1 MEWRTMDAMATDFHP
16 GRFDCVI
23 DKSLI
28 DAVLTDRNKHGL
40 ANGVANV
47 QRSGASSVKRVVAE
61 MHRVIRVGGVYI
73 VMSLHAWGD
82 IRSYFQCSDTVKFA
96 CAHTSVTKAGTISES
111 NIGANTVCLVICKK
125 LSLTSTR
132 ESEMAASTE
141 LAAILHALAGAGRE
155 EIRL

>member
-1 MEWRTMDAMATDFHP
+1 MDAMATDFHP

-28 DAVLTDRNKHGL
+28 DAVLTDENKNGV
-40 ANGVANV
+40 ADGVADGVANV

-82 IRSYFQCSDTVKFA
+82 IRSYFRCSDTVKFA

-132 ESEMAASTE
+132 ENEMAASTE
-141 LAAILHALAGAGRE
+141 LAAALHALAGAGRE